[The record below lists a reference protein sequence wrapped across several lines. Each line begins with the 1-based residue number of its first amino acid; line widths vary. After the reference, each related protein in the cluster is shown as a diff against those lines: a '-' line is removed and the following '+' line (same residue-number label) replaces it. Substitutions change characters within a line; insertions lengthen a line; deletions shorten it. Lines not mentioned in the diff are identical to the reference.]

1 MLYHGTSEE
10 DSLACMS
17 PHRKRPHLQTRRT
30 LSASILLAVAAA
42 ALRCLSPLAAHAAD
56 HKSAPPAKPAAEYPA
71 NDTHPDEHV
80 TIAADPCDDPK
91 LCSFFRLPYIQHGL
105 LPIRVVITNDSDR
118 ALSLDDARMQFISAN
133 NDKIPA
139 ATEDDINR
147 RIFTLHSTQP
157 IRIPFDPIPIKR
169 TPIDKKVTQDDN
181 DFGFPGTVVNA
192 HSTLAGYLFY
202 DIQDLD
208 EPALKHAELYV
219 KMVHTLDGKQELFAF
234 SIPLDKW
241 LAANPDTPSNHPRQ

>member
-1 MLYHGTSEE
+1 
-10 DSLACMS
+10 
-17 PHRKRPHLQTRRT
+17 
-30 LSASILLAVAAA
+30 
-42 ALRCLSPLAAHAAD
+42 
-56 HKSAPPAKPAAEYPA
+56 
-71 NDTHPDEHV
+71 
-80 TIAADPCDDPK
+80 
-91 LCSFFRLPYIQHGL
+91 
-105 LPIRVVITNDSDR
+105 VISNDSDR

-157 IRIPFDPIPIKR
+157 IHIPMIPIPIKR
-169 TPIDKKVTQDDN
+169 TPVDKKITDDDN
-181 DFGFPGTVVNA
+181 DFGFQGRVVNA

-234 SIPLDKW
+234 TIPLDKW
-241 LAANPDTPSNHPRQ
+241 LAANPDAPSNHPRQ